1 MQQTRVVRMNQIDI
15 FANKKLNAVMQ
26 GLMGKG
32 VLENKVKE
40 GWQKK
45 HKCLE
50 NLSQENLAELKKM
63 DLKLLKGLK
72 FEGTDSEFL
81 FDVLKRTDIVTHKQK
96 EFALF
101 LFNNYSKHSLKAQGF
116 D

>member
-1 MQQTRVVRMNQIDI
+1 VVLINPIDSSV
-15 FANKKLNAVMQ
+15 NKKLNAVMQ

-40 GWQKK
+40 EWQKK
-45 HKCLE
+45 HKILE

-72 FEGTDSEFL
+72 FEGADSEFL

-96 EFALF
+96 EFAKF
-101 LFNNYSKHSLKAQGF
+101 IYDNYTKHSLKAQGF